1 MIKDMDITKEMRLLI
16 DEHVRILEDN
26 GGTWSEELGKCYLK
40 EVEVLMRDI
49 DESIRFLDEYCTAEE
64 CGCLSELLLELT
76 KRTGDDRFL
85 NCFINLRCKY
95 RDEIEYAYISDT
107 VYIAEV
113 YLSRIRKGTLGEGIN
128 QLEVGIRELAQKQKR
143 ITDENTGLWSEELN
157 ECYLKEVE
165 VLMRDVDESIRCIR
179 EECTGKECGYL
190 SELLLELTKRTGD
203 DRFLNCFREL
213 DKKYRKDPDN
223 YYLTEGIEA
232 AALYLEVQG

>member
-1 MIKDMDITKEMRLLI
+1 MIKDMDITKEMILLI

-26 GGTWSEELGKCYLK
+26 CGTWSEELGK
-40 EVEVLMRDI
+40 
-49 DESIRFLDEYCTAEE
+49 
-64 CGCLSELLLELT
+64 
-76 KRTGDDRFL
+76 
-85 NCFINLRCKY
+85 
-95 RDEIEYAYISDT
+95 
-107 VYIAEV
+107 
-113 YLSRIRKGTLGEGIN
+113 
-128 QLEVGIRELAQKQKR
+128 
-143 ITDENTGLWSEELN
+143 
-157 ECYLKEVE
+157 CYLKEVE

-223 YYLTEGIEA
+223 YYLTDGIEA